1 VAAFNAGDVDRLQAL
16 CTDDVEIAGLRSA
29 VEDTRYAGPG
39 TVFWRDAQE
48 VWEEMRMD
56 IEEVQV
62 EGETVTVRGKWRGR
76 GRSSGVEVEREIVND
91 LRLREGRI
99 ASASTRA
106 DPQGAA

>member
-1 VAAFNAGDVDRLQAL
+1 VRA
-16 CTDDVEIAGLRSA
+16 
-29 VEDTRYAGPG
+29 
-39 TVFWRDAQE
+39 FWRDAQE

-76 GRSSGVEVEREIVND
+76 GRGSGVEVEREIVND
-91 LRLREGRI
+91 LRRREGRI

-106 DPQGAA
+106 DPRGAA